1 MEIKKQNVIVTGA
14 ASGLGLELTK
24 QLLKGIL
31 MEFEEIREGD
41 KATYIVKGRIDT
53 NMAPV
58 LLEGL
63 HLVDVKELV
72 FDLKEVDYVF
82 SAGLRV
88 FLQAQKIMNANQG
101 TMRLINVQPSVRD
114 LFELVGFNDI
124 MDIA

>member
-1 MEIKKQNVIVTGA
+1 
-14 ASGLGLELTK
+14 
-24 QLLKGIL
+24 

-63 HLVDVKELV
+63 HLIDVKELV

>member
-1 MEIKKQNVIVTGA
+1 MEIKNQNVIVTGA